1 MTTSMLFKT
10 AENQLKRKRI
20 VDNLNGEVR
29 DKYQVLVLENLLG
42 VEKLK

>member
-10 AENQLKRKRI
+10 PENQLKRHKI
-20 VDNLNGEVR
+20 ADNLNGGIR
-29 DKYQVLVLENLLG
+29 NKYQELVLENLLG